1 MLDDFREWL
10 SDNLRYILL
19 GLAVLVAILLAV
31 IVFRVVRGASKK
43 DDQTPPA
50 AVKTENEV
58 VTEKQDAPQN
68 TAQTEAPA
76 QAQAGTE
83 SSSAAS
89 DLVKDDAAVLTL
101 VEQYFSAVAAKDTS
115 VLSTVVSPWNTQV
128 EKETLN
134 QGMIESYNNIST
146 YSKNGMEEGDLSVF
160 VYYEAKVPNIDTLAP
175 TLAALY
181 LRQDDTGSLKV
192 YPFKVVSSEVA
203 DYITNICKDADVQAL
218 MKDVQASY
226 EAAVASDDKLREYV
240 KSNNSSSDGSEEE
253 AEDEAASSQ
262 GEMTS
267 IADLNIRQEPNTSA
281 SIMGVVVSG
290 TNVTVLEEAGDGWV
304 KISYS
309 SGGSVIE
316 GYVKAEYLVAA
327 GNAA

>member
-31 IVFRVVRGASKK
+31 IVFRVVRGGSHKNENTQPK
-43 DDQTPPA
+43 T
-50 AVKTENEV
+50 VKTETEA
-58 VTEKQDAPQN
+58 VTEKQDAPQS
-68 TAQTEAPA
+68 TPQTDA

-83 SSSAAS
+83 APSKVS
-89 DLVKDDAAVLTL
+89 DLVKDDTAVLTL
-101 VEQYFSAVAAKDTS
+101 VEQYFNAVAAKDTS
-115 VLSTVVSPWNTQV
+115 ALSTVVSPWNTQV

-146 YSKNGMEEGDLSVF
+146 YSKKGMEEGDLAVF

-203 DYITNICKDADVQAL
+203 DYITNICKDSDVQAL

-240 KSNNSSSDGSEEE
+240 KSNSSSDGSAEEE
-253 AEDEAASSQ
+253 VEEEGTSQ

-267 IADLNIRQEPNTSA
+267 IADLNIRQEPNTNSN
-281 SIMGVVVSG
+281 IMGVVVSG
-290 TNVTVLEEAGDGWV
+290 TNVTVLQDAGDGWV
-304 KISYS
+304 QISYS
-309 SGGSVIE
+309 SGDSVIE
-316 GYVKAEYLVAA
+316 GYVKAEYLVSAD
-327 GNAA
+327 NAA